1 QFKIFDHSPG
11 NSISEG
17 LTGADYIYTI
27 MEFFTD
33 HRFDTGGTDIKG
45 DIIMFLQL
53 VCLLASFFSLLQIQ
67 FTLYLIYCELFR
79 DNSPVK
85 NGRGITPPRPR
96 NRIILLSHY
105 QENRSHFLYIAPGP
119 AFHRCPVL
127 YSPPPHCRKAGN
139 CCLSP
144 DRLPPL
150 CCRRS
155 LRACRCNSSSCCLL
169 SGSPPQFPA
178 RRS

>member
-1 QFKIFDHSPG
+1 LFNSIFYSIPCQFKIFDHSPG

-53 VCLLASFFSLLQIQ
+53 VCLLASFFSFLYIQ

-79 DNSPVK
+79 ENSPVK
-85 NGRGITPPRPR
+85 KWTGNHSSPSPKPDNTSLTLPR
-96 NRIILLSHY
+96 
-105 QENRSHFLYIAPGP
+105 E
-119 AFHRCPVL
+119 
-127 YSPPPHCRKAGN
+127 
-139 CCLSP
+139 
-144 DRLPPL
+144 PL
-150 CCRRS
+150 TFSIYCAWTGVS
-155 LRACRCNSSSCCLL
+155 
-169 SGSPPQFPA
+169 
-178 RRS
+178 

>member
-1 QFKIFDHSPG
+1 
-11 NSISEG
+11 
-17 LTGADYIYTI
+17 
-27 MEFFTD
+27 
-33 HRFDTGGTDIKG
+33 
-45 DIIMFLQL
+45 
-53 VCLLASFFSLLQIQ
+53 
-67 FTLYLIYCELFR
+67 
-79 DNSPVK
+79 
-85 NGRGITPPRPR
+85 
-96 NRIILLSHY
+96 
-105 QENRSHFLYIAPGP
+105 ENRSHFLYIAPGP

-178 RRS
+178 RRSCTDGFASMTVPTDGNKVPITGPVAVVQFCSCSPTLLRIA